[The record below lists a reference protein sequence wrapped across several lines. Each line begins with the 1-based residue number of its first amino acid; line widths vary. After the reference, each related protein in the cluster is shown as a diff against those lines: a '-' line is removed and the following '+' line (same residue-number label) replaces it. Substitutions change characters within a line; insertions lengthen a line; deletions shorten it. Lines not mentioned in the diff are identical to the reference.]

1 MKNSV
6 VSRIKITKK
15 EKILRRKMSLD
26 HFRTRKT
33 KKNLIQKR
41 KKHPI
46 NITKKQVLWSALKDR
61 IIK

>member
-1 MKNSV
+1 MKKSV

-15 EKILRRKMSLD
+15 GKILRRKMNLD

-46 NITKKQVLWSALKDR
+46 NITKKQVLRSALR
-61 IIK
+61 

>member
-1 MKNSV
+1 MKKSV

-15 EKILRRKMSLD
+15 GKVLRRKMNVD

-33 KKNLIQKR
+33 KKNLLKKR

-46 NITKKQVLWSALKDR
+46 NLSIKKVLSYNIRKNV
-61 IIK
+61 